1 MGDIP
6 FETSPNLSVFSK
18 IWFGSRSQRP
28 SSRNHSGLTSS
39 RPRFHHASDVS
50 SAVRAPLYH
59 PSPVARSGSRCR
71 FPRTAL
77 VPSLL
82 LEDCSSVKKNT
93 TPQAQQSQGVWL
105 ILSCANAVTTV
116 EILDMLSYVV
126 IPPTNRREAEEIG
139 LFNVR
144 PAPPSPFSKV
154 GNLGMMILA
163 EI

>member
-18 IWFGSRSQRP
+18 IWFGSRSQRL

-39 RPRFHHASDVS
+39 RPRFRHSSDVS
-50 SAVRAPLYH
+50 SVVRVPLYH

-82 LEDCSSVKKNT
+82 LEDCPSVKKNT
-93 TPQAQQSQGVWL
+93 TPQTQQCQGVWL
-105 ILSCANAVTTV
+105 ILCCANAVKTV
-116 EILDMLSYVV
+116 ELPGNPTLSLYPKWR
-126 IPPTNRREAEEIG
+126 ISNEHSTASRSRHEQTECLYWAICDGSRR
-139 LFNVR
+139 R
-144 PAPPSPFSKV
+144 SS
-154 GNLGMMILA
+154 
-163 EI
+163 